1 MDQNLLVF
9 FCGLPFSG
17 KTTIATIAARMLQQ
31 QYPSIRIIDIDE
43 TRRLF
48 MGIPNP
54 HPEESSDAEKKDVA
68 QMSEAW
74 NSLFFWMERALI
86 REWPYIYTATLS
98 SQKWGQ
104 DRLRSIYEQY
114 PGANVRV
121 IWCRLVDDS
130 EKEIKRRLSRG
141 FGHGYV
147 GGTNSYERYLVL
159 RERYNPITIPHH
171 ALDTSSSRTPE
182 ECAKEAVGYIL
193 S

>member
-9 FCGLPFSG
+9 FCGLPLSG

-31 QYPSIRIIDIDE
+31 QYPSIRIVDIDK

-54 HPEESSDAEKKDVA
+54 HPEESPDAEKKDVA

-98 SQKWGQ
+98 SQK
-104 DRLRSIYEQY
+104 
-114 PGANVRV
+114 
-121 IWCRLVDDS
+121 
-130 EKEIKRRLSRG
+130 
-141 FGHGYV
+141 
-147 GGTNSYERYLVL
+147 
-159 RERYNPITIPHH
+159 
-171 ALDTSSSRTPE
+171 
-182 ECAKEAVGYIL
+182 
-193 S
+193 